1 MVGPV
6 SKSICTLL
14 QAVQGKRSP
23 VRLPVPPSFVGP
35 GLLPLKSLPFPAKT
49 ARAWGSWGHH

>member
-14 QAVQGKRSP
+14 QAVHSERSP

-35 GLLPLKSLPFPAKT
+35 GLLPPKSLPSPAKT
-49 ARAWGSWGHH
+49 AGAPGSWGRR